1 MNLAVHTPYIG
12 LPRRAAAIMLDAALL
27 SFLLSLIGWL
37 LALSFPDAEAIA
49 RSLGA
54 ATMPV
59 AVPVVALLWGCCQG
73 TPGKLLL
80 GCRIVDARSGGRPRP
95 WQVIVRLLGYVISA
109 LPLGLG
115 FLWML
120 WDRRRQGWHDK
131 LARTV
136 VVEDDDSLLSL
147 TQLAGTLR

>member
-1 MNLAVHTPYIG
+1 MNAPAYISYVGFARRGGAV
-12 LPRRAAAIMLDAALL
+12 LLDFVLL

-37 LALSFPDAEAIA
+37 LMLGYPDAEAIM
-49 RSLGA
+49 RS
-54 ATMPV
+54 TS
-59 AVPVVALLWGCCQG
+59 AVLLPLIAPSIALLWWCCQG

-80 GCRIVDARSGGRPRP
+80 GCRVVDVRSGGRPQV
-95 WQVIVRLLGYVISA
+95 WQVVVRLLGYAVSA

-131 LARTV
+131 LARTA
-136 VVEDDDSLLSL
+136 VVEDDDSAL
-147 TQLAGTLR
+147 TLAQLAGTAR